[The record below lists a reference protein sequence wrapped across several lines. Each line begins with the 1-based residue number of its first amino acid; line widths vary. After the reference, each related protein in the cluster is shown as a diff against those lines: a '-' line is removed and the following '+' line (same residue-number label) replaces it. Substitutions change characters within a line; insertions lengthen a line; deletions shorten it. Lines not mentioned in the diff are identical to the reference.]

1 MEPALH
7 RLRKRPRYHILLLL
21 ARQGVKP
28 HRIA

>member
-1 MEPALH
+1 MKPVLH
-7 RLRKRPRYHILLLL
+7 RLRKRPRNHVLLLL